1 MAPDSRT
8 SDSGDGSVV
17 MASRHDASRVT
28 RHSARGDARGDG
40 EGDDDDDDGDDGG
53 GASLHARRVSAS
65 SSRVAVVELVLR
77 GIERGE
83 VAAAVALIIEGTL
96 SPGVEDLSRLDD
108 YWAAVVQGRERGGE
122 VFVALMDTQVV
133 AMCQVV
139 IFRHFQHTAGLC
151 AELESV
157 YVRGDLRGR
166 GVGATLIAH
175 AEAFAREKGC
185 YRLQLTSRNERH
197 DAHRFYERYGFAP
210 VSQGF
215 KKSLVE

>member
-1 MAPDSRT
+1 MVLDSRT
-8 SDSGDGSVV
+8 SDTGDDSATTAWRAAPVIVLAAMSELTVTTTV
-17 MASRHDASRVT
+17 MATTTEEEPRHAPC
-28 RHSARGDARGDG
+28 AKA
-40 EGDDDDDDGDDGG
+40 
-53 GASLHARRVSAS
+53 A

-77 GIERGE
+77 GIERDE
-83 VAAAVALIIEGTL
+83 VAAAVDLIIEGTL
-96 SPGVEDLSRLDD
+96 SPGVEDPSRLDD

-139 IFRHFQHTAGLC
+139 IFRHFQRTAGLC

-166 GVGATLIAH
+166 GVGARLIAH
-175 AEAFAREKGC
+175 AEAFARERGC

-197 DAHRFYERYGFAP
+197 DAHRFYERHGFTP

-215 KKSLVE
+215 KKSVVE

>member
-1 MAPDSRT
+1 MVPDSRT
-8 SDSGDGSVV
+8 SDTGDGSVTMACRAALVIVLAAVCVLTVTTTV
-17 MASRHDASRVT
+17 MVMVT
-28 RHSARGDARGDG
+28 TTG
-40 EGDDDDDDGDDGG
+40 EK
-53 GASLHARRVSAS
+53 SLHAPCANTTSG
-65 SSRVAVVELVLR
+65 RVAVVELILR
-77 GIERGE
+77 GIERDE
-83 VAAAVALIIEGTL
+83 VAAAVDLIVEGTL
-96 SPGVEDLSRLDD
+96 SPGVEDPLRLDD

-139 IFRHFQHTAGLC
+139 IFRHFQRTAGLC

-166 GVGATLIAH
+166 GVGARLIAH
-175 AEAFAREKGC
+175 AEAFARERGC

-197 DAHRFYERYGFAP
+197 DAHRFYERNGFAP